1 MPNTAQSN
9 HKKHIGVIYARFS
22 SHNQRDESIEQ
33 QVNECNAYAK
43 ANGIK
48 IIEIY
53 ADTARSGRSDRRP
66 QFQRLKNDAKKGTFG
81 VILSY
86 KSNRIARNM
95 LNAMN
100 FENEM
105 DKLGIE
111 VLYAKEEFGNNAAGR
126 FALRTMMNVNQFFSE
141 NMGEDIKRNQADNAL
156 NCRANGPASYG
167 YKTGKDGRFA
177 IDEET
182 APIVQEIFSR
192 IAYGDP
198 FVNIANDLNARG
210 IRTRQGNPWGKS
222 SFATIIRNERYIGTY
237 IFNDVRIEGGMP
249 QIITKELFYKVQD
262 VLKNKK
268 NPQGRKRN
276 NNVYALTGKL
286 FCGECKNHMIGM
298 SGTSKNGDLHHYYV
312 CNEKR
317 SGGSCT
323 KTNVKRDYIEKEI
336 ARAIKEYVLQ
346 PNVINWIADIVE
358 EYQKEQKNNPDLFA
372 LESRLKEVEKASAN
386 MLQAIEQGIITKST
400 KQRLLELE
408 SEYSQI
414 SQQIATIKAEFIPV
428 SREEVVAW
436 LESFKDGDINDKEYQ
451 TELIKAFLRRAY
463 LFDDRRVKLI
473 FDLFDDESKAIDFE
487 LLGDTSSDPLKGCSL
502 NLSCESPKK
511 EASTLWMLLFLVMR
525 FAHKPTQNAKR
536 FELGSRNCHQP
547 TGARSRKAWQFPPS
561 SEARADSRTFQK

>member
-1 MPNTAQSN
+1 MKSETTNSP
-9 HKKHIGVIYARFS
+9 KKNVGVIYARFS

-33 QVNECNAYAK
+33 QVNECNTYAK

-48 IIEIY
+48 IIEVY

-105 DKLGIE
+105 DKLGID

-167 YKTGKDGRFA
+167 YKTGKDGKFT

-182 APIVQEIFSR
+182 APIVREIFSR
-192 IAYGDP
+192 IACGDP
-198 FVNIANDLNARG
+198 FVEIANDLNARG
-210 IRTRQGNPWGKS
+210 IRTRQGNTWGKS
-222 SFATIIRNERYIGTY
+222 SFATIINNERYIGTY

-249 QIITKELFYKVQD
+249 QIITKELFYKVQN

-286 FCGECKNHMIGM
+286 FCGECKSHMIGM
-298 SGTSKNGDLHHYYV
+298 SGTSKSGDLHHYYV
-312 CNEKR
+312 CNDKR

-323 KTNVKRDYIEKEI
+323 KTNVRQDYIEKEI
-336 ARAIKEYVLQ
+336 ARAIKDNILQ

-358 EYQKEQKNNPDLFA
+358 EYQKKQKNNHDLLA
-372 LESRLKEVEKASAN
+372 MESRLQEVKKASTN
-386 MLQAIEQGIITKST
+386 MLIAIEQGIITQLT
-400 KQRLLELE
+400 KQRLIELE
-408 SEYSQI
+408 TEQSQI
-414 SQQIATIKAEFIPV
+414 KEQIATIKSRFITV
-428 SREEVVAW
+428 SRDEVITW
-436 LESFKDGDINDKEYQ
+436 LESFKNGDINDKEYQ
-451 TELIKAFLRRAY
+451 TDLIKAFLRKAY
-463 LFDDRRVKLI
+463 LFDDRKVKLI
-473 FDLFDDESKAIDFE
+473 LDLFDDESQAIDFE
-487 LLGDTSSDPLKGCSL
+487 LLEEPPFDSIKSRSSTLYCG
-502 NLSCESPKK
+502 SPKNRQALV
-511 EASTLWMLLFLVMR
+511 EACRFFTFLFCPSFPKQLKANPFLSGNG
-525 FAHKPTQNAKR
+525 FA
-536 FELGSRNCHQP
+536 
-547 TGARSRKAWQFPPS
+547 
-561 SEARADSRTFQK
+561 